1 MNINTVTVSGNIT
14 RDPEIRATST
24 GMPVVNMSVAVNMP
38 RRNSDGTWGEDA
50 NFFNLVWFGNYAA
63 KVAENMKK
71 GSHVQVC
78 GELRQKTYTTK
89 AGEQRTDIFIRVD
102 KLDTPY
108 TGGGSTASTTFIAP
122 AVEGA
127 GDLFDEDI
135 PF

>member
-63 KVAENMKK
+63 KVA
-71 GSHVQVC
+71 
-78 GELRQKTYTTK
+78 
-89 AGEQRTDIFIRVD
+89 
-102 KLDTPY
+102 
-108 TGGGSTASTTFIAP
+108 
-122 AVEGA
+122 
-127 GDLFDEDI
+127 
-135 PF
+135 

>member
-38 RRNSDGTWGEDA
+38 RREADGTWGEDA
-50 NFFNLVWFGNYAA
+50 NFFDLVWFGNYAA
-63 KVAENMKK
+63 KVAGNMKK
-71 GSHVQVC
+71 GAHVQVS
-78 GELRQKTYTTK
+78 GELRQKSYTTK
-89 AGEQRTDIFIRVD
+89 AGAKRTDIFIRVD

-108 TGGGSTASTTFIAP
+108 TGGGAAGSEMYVAP
-122 AVEGA
+122 AAEGA
-127 GDLFDEDI
+127 ADVFDEDI